1 MPGNKEE
8 NLLIL
13 LKMLEKRS
21 MSAEDLANEL
31 KIRLNTIKYNLDLL
45 LETGLIKVRQVKWS
59 RRGREIRV
67 YEAVEKV
74 IILLP

>member
-21 MSAEDLANEL
+21 MSAGDLANEL